1 MLVAWTIQGVSTS
14 FVVVSYF
21 TARQE
26 LIPAAAI
33 GRAASVTRAV
43 AYTALPV
50 GALLGGWLIERTPSV
65 RAVFGCAAAIEAV
78 LLLVGVVVGGVP
90 AFRRRAVAVADR
102 S

>member
-1 MLVAWTIQGVSTS
+1 LVAWTIQGISTS

-26 LIPAAAI
+26 LISAEAV

-50 GALLGGWLIERTPSV
+50 GALLGGWLLERSSSV
-65 RAVFGCAAAIEAV
+65 RTVFGFAAAIETV
-78 LLLVGVVVGGVP
+78 LLLVGLVVGGAP
-90 AFRRRAVAVADR
+90 ALRRRLSVATEQ